1 MNIYG
6 RLLKMMGWKAAETA
20 APEPKCIILGV
31 PHTSIM
37 DFVIAFLYY
46 KSLGH
51 TARVMIK
58 KEFFKG
64 PLGALLRK
72 VGCIPVD
79 RKNGAA
85 VIRSAI
91 DEMNAAEG
99 DFHLCIAPEGTR
111 KPVKKW
117 KTGYHTIAK
126 AVDCPVYMGF
136 FDWGTKRV
144 GRGEKV
150 ELTDDAR
157 KDTDR
162 IQAMYENMGLK
173 GKHPQGYI
181 TH

>member
-1 MNIYG
+1 
-6 RLLKMMGWKAAETA
+6 MGWTTVGGPVPEKKA
-20 APEPKCIILGV
+20 IILGV

-37 DFVIAFLYY
+37 DFVVSYLFYTQFNAG
-46 KSLGH
+46 K
-51 TARVMIK
+51 AKVMIK
-58 KEFFKG
+58 KEFFFW
-64 PLGALLRK
+64 PLGPMLRK
-72 VGCIPVD
+72 MGAIPTD
-79 RKNGAA
+79 RSNATAMVKGL
-85 VIRSAI
+85 I
-91 DEMNAAEG
+91 DEMEKTAEEMCRDRG
-99 DFHLCIAPEGTR
+99 
-111 KPVKKW
+111 K
-117 KTGYHTIAK
+117 HTIAK